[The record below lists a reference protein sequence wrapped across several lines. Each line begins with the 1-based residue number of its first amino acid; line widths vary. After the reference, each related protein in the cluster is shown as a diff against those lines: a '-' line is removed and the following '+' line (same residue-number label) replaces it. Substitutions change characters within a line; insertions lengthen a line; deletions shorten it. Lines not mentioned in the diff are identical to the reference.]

1 MRLTTILA
9 LAVMLAAAG
18 RQAPA
23 PAIWVRL
30 HHMHYLTGNVSE
42 ALSESAKRHGGTRVL
57 LQGLGVG
64 VRLDDRYVLFDINSA
79 VETAGTAAA
88 RPPEAPPAGD
98 VSDIY
103 RTAVQWLAQR
113 GVAVTPEE
121 LGLTRLAAMLPDEH
135 LDHVAFAAANLD
147 TAVQVLRA
155 SGAVEAR
162 RTTDSVYYRAGSTV
176 IEMTRD
182 TDLPDLLWCPMHPNV
197 RAPAAG
203 KCPIC
208 TMDLVPI
215 PPPRLGE
222 YPVDVSYTAG
232 PGEKRPGTLTLRIRD
247 PETGEPV
254 NAFVSLHE
262 RLLHLFVISRDLR
275 VFAHEHP
282 VQSGDRFEL
291 PIDLA
296 PGAYMLLA
304 DFLPAGG
311 SPQMVHRALLTP
323 DAKASPFAAPPVG
336 LEPDL
341 ADKVVDGVRMQL
353 TVDSRR
359 DRLEAVLRF
368 RFTDAKTGAPIA
380 DLQPYLGV
388 SGHLLIVNADLTHAV
403 HAHPEGVT
411 AGPDIN
417 FGAEFPVAGLY
428 KVWVQVQRQERVF
441 TAPFVLRIGEP

>member
-1 MRLTTILA
+1 M
-9 LAVMLAAAG
+9 
-18 RQAPA
+18 
-23 PAIWVRL
+23 
-30 HHMHYLTGNVSE
+30 
-42 ALSESAKRHGGTRVL
+42 
-57 LQGLGVG
+57 
-64 VRLDDRYVLFDINSA
+64 
-79 VETAGTAAA
+79 
-88 RPPEAPPAGD
+88 
-98 VSDIY
+98 
-103 RTAVQWLAQR
+103 
-113 GVAVTPEE
+113 
-121 LGLTRLAAMLPDEH
+121 
-135 LDHVAFAAANLD
+135 
-147 TAVQVLRA
+147 
-155 SGAVEAR
+155 
-162 RTTDSVYYRAGSTV
+162 
-176 IEMTRD
+176 
-182 TDLPDLLWCPMHPNV
+182 
-197 RAPAAG
+197 
-203 KCPIC
+203 
-208 TMDLVPI
+208 
-215 PPPRLGE
+215 
-222 YPVDVSYTAG
+222 SYTAG
-232 PGEKRPGTLTLRIRD
+232 PGEKRPGTLTLRIGD
-247 PETGEPV
+247 PETGAPV

-323 DAKASPFAAPPVG
+323 DAKASPFAAPPAG